1 MGEGKEIPASF
12 FHEREGE
19 SPVESDAF
27 LNNAGLISIAI
38 KDGAWTEM
46 SPLAAKELMA
56 RLNSACKDFVAEL
69 LSSD

>member
-1 MGEGKEIPASF
+1 MSEEKEIPASF

-19 SPVESDAF
+19 SPVELDAY

-38 KDGAWTEM
+38 KEGSWIEM

-56 RLNSACKDFVAEL
+56 RLNTACKDFAAEL